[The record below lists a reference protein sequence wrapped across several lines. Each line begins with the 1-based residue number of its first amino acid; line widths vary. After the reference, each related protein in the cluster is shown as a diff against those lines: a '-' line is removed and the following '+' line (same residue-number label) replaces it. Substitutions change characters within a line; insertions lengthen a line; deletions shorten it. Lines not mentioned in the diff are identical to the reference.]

1 MKGAANTKDRT
12 LQQECLIYIF
22 IWLLA
27 FLFPIVNE
35 ASGQSAHDPFKWS
48 RIIRWWTGAVP
59 FFGLFLLNRLL
70 LVPRLFMKG
79 RLKSYALAT
88 LIALCIFGAV
98 QHIMISSRQHKPFH
112 ETTAMHPSKPRG
124 VPPGMRLLKKPN
136 TRIPLTVNTSL
147 AILMIGFN
155 LSIILIFKDQR
166 DKALREEQEKDRL
179 RDELRYLRS

>member
-59 FFGLFLLNRLL
+59 F
-70 LVPRLFMKG
+70 
-79 RLKSYALAT
+79 SD
-88 LIALCIFGAV
+88 
-98 QHIMISSRQHKPFH
+98 SSF
-112 ETTAMHPSKPRG
+112 
-124 VPPGMRLLKKPN
+124 
-136 TRIPLTVNTSL
+136 
-147 AILMIGFN
+147 
-155 LSIILIFKDQR
+155 
-166 DKALREEQEKDRL
+166 
-179 RDELRYLRS
+179 